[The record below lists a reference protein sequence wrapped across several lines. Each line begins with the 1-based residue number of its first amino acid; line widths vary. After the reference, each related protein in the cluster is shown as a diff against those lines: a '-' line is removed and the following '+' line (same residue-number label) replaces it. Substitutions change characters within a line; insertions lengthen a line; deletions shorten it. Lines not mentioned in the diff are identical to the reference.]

1 MSILNEEKF
10 DLSKLNEFNNK
21 CVDSISQEKF
31 EEALKKL
38 KKAENILEVS
48 KKLIPNLI

>member
-1 MSILNEEKF
+1 MNAFNEEDF
-10 DLSKLNEFNNK
+10 DLDKLNEFNNK
-21 CVDSISQEKF
+21 CVELIMQEKF

-48 KKLIPNLI
+48 KKK